1 MRGSNAGLAAGTVS
15 IAPVAATRYGTSPWI
30 DHAPRS
36 KTPVFPVF
44 RGTRDSAVVI
54 VGGGLTGVMTA
65 HACAVAGL
73 KVVLLEADRIGRGGS
88 GHGNGI
94 CAAEASSSFKEMER
108 LSGRRV
114 ARVHFQQT
122 RKAVRELAAAVRR
135 LRIKA
140 EFDDCDA
147 CRLAVPQGSA
157 AGLQA
162 EARARRDANLD
173 ATWQSRT
180 QALRWT
186 AVDAEGAVRV
196 PGWAVCDPYRLTLG
210 FAAAAVKRGVEIFER
225 SPVTKVT
232 FTRTDARVV
241 TPHGS
246 ITAST
251 VVHCTGEPGPLAPA
265 LRRHVKPM
273 RRGLVMTAALPA
285 AMRKAIG
292 PPEALVTDAH
302 APPHVVRFTD
312 DPAVLVAGADI
323 PRARKPEAD
332 RVVVARTNE
341 LMYELS
347 LLYPVLS
354 GIPPAHGWSL
364 EFGATPD
371 GGVLVGPHRNYPHQL
386 FAFGTLHDPAR
397 AWLASR
403 VLTRHLNG
411 EAVADDERLGF
422 ARCL

>member
-1 MRGSNAGLAAGTVS
+1 M
-15 IAPVAATRYGTSPWI
+15 AATRYGTSPWI
-30 DHAPRS
+30 DQVPRS
-36 KTPVFPVF
+36 KLPAYPVF
-44 RGTRDSAVVI
+44 RGTRDSTVVI
-54 VGGGLTGVMTA
+54 VGGGLTGVITA

-73 KVVLLEADRIGRGGS
+73 KVVLLEAGRIGRGGS
-88 GHGNGI
+88 GHGSGV
-94 CAAEASSSFKEMER
+94 CAAEAAASFRDMER
-108 LSGRRV
+108 LSGRRI

-122 RKAVRELAAAVRR
+122 HKAVRELAAAVRR

-140 EFDDCDA
+140 GFDDCDA
-147 CRLAVPQGSA
+147 VRLAVPPGSA
-157 AGLQA
+157 VGLQS
-162 EARARRDANLD
+162 EVRARRDANLD
-173 ATWQSRT
+173 AAWQSPA
-180 QALRWT
+180 QALRRT
-186 AVDAEGAVRV
+186 AVEAEGAVRV

-241 TPHGS
+241 TAHGS
-246 ITAST
+246 ITAAT
-251 VVHCTGEPGPLAPA
+251 VVHCTGEPGSLAPA

-273 RRGLVMTAALPA
+273 RRGLVRTAALPA
-285 AMRKAIG
+285 PMRKAIG
-292 PPEALVTDAH
+292 PPGAVVTDVH
-302 APPHVVRFTD
+302 TPPHVLRFTGE
-312 DPAVLVAGADI
+312 PAVLVAGADI

-332 RVVVARTNE
+332 RAVIARSSE

-347 LLYPVLS
+347 LLYPALS

-364 EFGATPD
+364 DYGATPD

-403 VLTRHLNG
+403 VLARHLSG
-411 EAVADDERLGF
+411 EATADDGRLGF